1 MIVSC
6 LYQGPNSCYIAAVS
20 TYRMGRCCSS
30 HPPGAIFPS
39 SIARQPRGCQILN
52 DTSSTKKALGDT
64 FPTPDL
70 VLALDTINIPTVEI
84 PTTEKSAQGCVTYT
98 RHIRYSTKTHP
109 CQKSPHVLLA
119 TKRVEQ
125 YGDER
130 RDRCRNVRSRKK
142 CCCGFS
148 DNGTRQLFLRIW

>member
-1 MIVSC
+1 MLIPGSEQL
-6 LYQGPNSCYIAAVS
+6 LYCRSEYIPYGTVLFITPPWGDISKLDCSTTKRVPNTERYVFDKK
-20 TYRMGRCCSS
+20 SS
-30 HPPGAIFPS
+30 RRYLS
-39 SIARQPRGCQILN
+39 NARP
-52 DTSSTKKALGDT
+52 
-64 FPTPDL
+64 F

-130 RDRCRNVRSRKK
+130 RDRCRNVRLRKK